1 VKRCEDLRHTR
12 GIMKIRSTIVDLI
25 AILEIEGSLSSEVK
39 MDFDAE
45 INQFIDKPLNLIL
58 DLSKVTFIDSAILGS
73 IVRFYSIY
81 RKNGRQLHLASI
93 NKQIYDVF
101 QLTGINKQIT
111 IFDFPQNAVDF
122 IRGK

>member
-1 VKRCEDLRHTR
+1 
-12 GIMKIRSTIVDLI
+12 MKIKSTIVDLI

-39 MDFDAE
+39 MNFDTE
-45 INQFIDKPLNLIL
+45 ISQFIDKPLNLIL

-73 IVRFYSIY
+73 IVKFNSIY